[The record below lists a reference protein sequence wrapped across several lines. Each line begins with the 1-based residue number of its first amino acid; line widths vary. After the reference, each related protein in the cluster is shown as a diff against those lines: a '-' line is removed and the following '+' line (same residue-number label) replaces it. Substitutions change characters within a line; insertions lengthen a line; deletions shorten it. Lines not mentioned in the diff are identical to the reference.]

1 MFALGGNIMEYR
13 DSYYNRCGNCQEYEF
28 EGDSYKGFCNWYG
41 SYYYPDDSC
50 SHQKNIDGPA
60 SGCYITTIVCD
71 VLGYSDN
78 CDVLENLRGL
88 RDNVM
93 QKDKKYSKLLMTYD
107 VIGPQ
112 LANIMNK
119 QYKRDKDKM
128 IALNI
133 YQKYLVPA
141 VNLYKNKQYDE
152 SIKKYIDMIEMLGSV
167 YAIDVHNV
175 NAKDYDYSKGGHG
188 KVYKLVK

>member
-1 MFALGGNIMEYR
+1 
-13 DSYYNRCGNCQEYEF
+13 
-28 EGDSYKGFCNWYG
+28 
-41 SYYYPDDSC
+41 
-50 SHQKNIDGPA
+50 
-60 SGCYITTIVCD
+60 
-71 VLGYSDN
+71 
-78 CDVLENLRGL
+78 
-88 RDNVM
+88 
-93 QKDKKYSKLLMTYD
+93 MTYD

-167 YAIDVHNV
+167 YAIDAHNV

-188 KVYKLVK
+188 RVYKLVK